1 MMCYIYNKVKCRIG
15 RVVMAC
21 LGLCLLASCSSR
33 VVVDKQLSESPK
45 IFPDYQNVTIPSQM
59 APLHFRV
66 EKEPGEVVAAI
77 FSTDDGKSVT
87 VQADDTEVCIGE
99 GDWKNLITS
108 ASRIEVQVV
117 VRRGENNCGL
127 KPFSIH
133 VSPDSIDPYMAYR
146 LIEPGYEQWYKMG
159 IYQRCLSDY
168 SQSPILENT
177 VTGNNCMN

>member
-77 FSTDDGKSVT
+77 FFFFFSKSVMLKLH
-87 VQADDTEVCIGE
+87 IGE
-99 GDWKNLITS
+99 QMLINMT
-108 ASRIEVQVV
+108 
-117 VRRGENNCGL
+117 
-127 KPFSIH
+127 
-133 VSPDSIDPYMAYR
+133 
-146 LIEPGYEQWYKMG
+146 
-159 IYQRCLSDY
+159 
-168 SQSPILENT
+168 
-177 VTGNNCMN
+177 

>member
-66 EKEPGEVVAAI
+66 EK
-77 FSTDDGKSVT
+77 S
-87 VQADDTEVCIGE
+87 QARLSLPFFHRR
-99 GDWKNLITS
+99 WKERNGS
-108 ASRIEVQVV
+108 
-117 VRRGENNCGL
+117 GG
-127 KPFSIH
+127 
-133 VSPDSIDPYMAYR
+133 
-146 LIEPGYEQWYKMG
+146 
-159 IYQRCLSDY
+159 
-168 SQSPILENT
+168 
-177 VTGNNCMN
+177 